1 MICSFNRI
9 CHQTYDWT
17 LPEGPGPS
25 QSWTKFGQPQL
36 WRVLRPFQK
45 VFWNLEPSN
54 PGAYKPGF
62 YEYAKDRIKKL
73 CLRPSLEG
81 PISHFLRAAAK

>member
-1 MICSFNRI
+1 MI
-9 CHQTYDWT
+9 
-17 LPEGPGPS
+17 GPS
-25 QSWTKFGQPQL
+25 R
-36 WRVLRPFQK
+36 RVLDPPKVGQNLGNLNFGGSWRPFQK

-73 CLRPSLEG
+73 CLRPSPEG
-81 PISHFLRAAAK
+81 PISQFSQAAAK